1 MFEEEINI
9 ETERIIEK
17 INHLSYKNFQIVIEN
32 LYEEDFYRNF
42 LKAETEFFN
51 YKILLNL
58 SLENEFS
65 YDLYQNFVATSDM
78 QKFVLEHSDLT
89 NDYLNELI
97 KRAVE
102 IRFNYMIRPITTISS
117 FVFSNNYTISFDEFK
132 HKINYFPINSY
143 FVNLVYELFDEI
155 EFFKEENEIITKSQ
169 FSKLIFEKLKN
180 NADNIEAKFL
190 EEISNPLFK
199 FLNDFNLNNH
209 SFLSFLIFFDDL
221 KMYPIIEFLNENK
234 NYRENFNFE
243 KLTEIL
249 SIYQKQFITI
259 NDEYIEENTI
269 EELRDEIELEDID
282 VNNNIDENPIENNI
296 DDENLNI
303 AKEDKNIEDESFNNN
318 DENIINNNQDL
329 K

>member
-155 EFFKEENEIITKSQ
+155 EFFKK
-169 FSKLIFEKLKN
+169 
-180 NADNIEAKFL
+180 
-190 EEISNPLFK
+190 
-199 FLNDFNLNNH
+199 
-209 SFLSFLIFFDDL
+209 
-221 KMYPIIEFLNENK
+221 KMK
-234 NYRENFNFE
+234 
-243 KLTEIL
+243 
-249 SIYQKQFITI
+249 
-259 NDEYIEENTI
+259 
-269 EELRDEIELEDID
+269 
-282 VNNNIDENPIENNI
+282 
-296 DDENLNI
+296 
-303 AKEDKNIEDESFNNN
+303 
-318 DENIINNNQDL
+318 
-329 K
+329 